1 MKYCPLISFHKE
13 YRGETECMGDDCMF
27 TNETT
32 GKCLIAEYLL
42 MQVNPFHN
50 LISIPDGIGLPDPKE
65 VLYD

>member
-13 YRGETECMGDDCMF
+13 YRGETECMGDNCMF

-42 MQVNPFHN
+42 MQIDPFHS
-50 LISIPDGIGLPDPKE
+50 SIKASDGIPNPKE
-65 VLYD
+65 VIYSD